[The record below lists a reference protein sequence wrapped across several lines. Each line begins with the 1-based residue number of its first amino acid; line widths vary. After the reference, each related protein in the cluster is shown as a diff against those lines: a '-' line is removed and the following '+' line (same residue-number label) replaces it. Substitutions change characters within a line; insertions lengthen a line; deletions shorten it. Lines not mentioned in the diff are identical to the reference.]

1 MNKKIWAAAA
11 LVLVVLVAF
20 AVLLTGFGSSATS
33 AFDASS
39 VSCTDVGNQVTT
51 TNASIAQDQKDVT
64 DGQET
69 PKASEAT
76 DRLNAD
82 NYKLTLLNTRLQTCG
97 VASTSTTADKAAQN
111 KVIVTAGLQNA
122 GFDPKTFE
130 VNPPSVDAASAAQ
143 STGGPGS
150 FSTSYIDSPT
160 KAVDF
165 LQSGTPAA
173 QAALTTL
180 EKSTG
185 STQSELE
192 DVSNWALVQ
201 FSGTKVQWNGNSGF
215 SNNAVS
221 GTTASS
227 VDPAGTVGLFFVPP
241 EQVQAGTVSGF
252 GVLRGACG
260 NPQFAMPTPPG
271 TTPPPSQ
278 APITTQAPVVTHVPV
293 TTQAPAT
300 TAAPSP
306 TTSSTCDNCSIP
318 TTAPAPSQ
326 CNCVSPTRASQDV
339 VDRGSPVEQHVGPVA
354 GSPTSR
360 PTPPPVGPA
369 PAPSQAAPA
378 PTPGGYSSGGGTG
391 TSPGGS
397 QCDPSGCTGGGS
409 PSPTGAPATPV
420 PSATN
425 TGNPGGF

>member
-1 MNKKIWAAAA
+1 MNKKITAAAA
-11 LVLVVLVAF
+11 LALLVIVGL
-20 AVLLTGFGSSATS
+20 AVLLTGFGTSATP

-64 DGQET
+64 DGQGT

-76 DRLNAD
+76 DRLNTD
-82 NYKLTLLNTRLQTCG
+82 QFRLTLLNTRLQTCG
-97 VASTSTTADKAAQN
+97 ASSPSNSADKAAQQ

-130 VNPPSVDAASAAQ
+130 VNPPTVDAASAAQ
-143 STGGPGS
+143 SIGGAGS
-150 FSTSYIDSPT
+150 FSSTYIDSPT

-165 LQSGTPAA
+165 LNSGTPAA

-180 EKSTG
+180 EKNTG
-185 STQSELE
+185 STQSELT
-192 DVSNWALVQ
+192 DASNWALVQ
-201 FSGTKVQWNGNSGF
+201 FGGTRVQWNGNSGF
-215 SNNAVS
+215 SNNTVS
-221 GTTASS
+221 GTNASS
-227 VDPAGTVGLFFVPP
+227 VDPAGTIGLFFVPP
-241 EQVQAGTVSGF
+241 EQVKLGTVSGF
-252 GVLRGACG
+252 GILRGACA

-271 TTPPPSQ
+271 TPSPPSQ
-278 APITTQAPVVTHVPV
+278 APVTTQAPVVTHVPV

-306 TTSSTCDNCSIP
+306 TTSSTCDSCSIP

-326 CNCVSPTRASQDV
+326 CDCVSPTRASQPV
-339 VDRGSPVEQHVGPVA
+339 VDPNSPVEQHTGPVA
-354 GSPTSR
+354 GSPASR

-397 QCDPSGCTGGGS
+397 QCGPSGCTGGGS